1 MERTPVNRLLEPLAN
16 RHALSRRHALRLLG
30 IAGGGAA
37 LAGSGLSALASGAG
51 PDGVTITLSQEPGQR
66 PELVVGVAAFLPN
79 LDPGQGGASSIAG
92 SRISPLFFASLLDV
106 DYLASDPPGSGS
118 DIVPNL
124 AESWERIDDLTVEV
138 VLRDDIR
145 FHDGTPVTSADVAF
159 TIDRVIGPDAA
170 PETAIMRASFI
181 TYESVEVIDDRTFRI
196 VTATPDAALEKRLAS
211 LRVVSKASV
220 EELGLAG
227 YAQKPVGTG
236 PYTIVAYDPAD
247 HLILE
252 AFDDFFGGPPP
263 FSRVTFR
270 MIPEVAT
277 RVASILSDEVQI
289 ITDVPPDQLPGL
301 QGAGT
306 LKVDSIASNNAHFL
320 FFNTKAPELA
330 DKRLRQ
336 GLSLAIDRQL
346 LVDSLWMG
354 NAEVMRSYQVPEWG
368 PLYNPDRP
376 LDAYDPEA
384 ARRLI
389 AEAGYDGTEIVFRAP
404 ATYYTLGAD
413 AAQAVVA
420 MWQEVGVN
428 ARVEL
433 TDDPHNPEGLQV
445 AFWSAGLAPTDP
457 TLNFTSLYGP
467 TSTIQTH
474 FWTPEDAA
482 FNENIAALTS
492 TLDETERTGLYQGM
506 LDIFADEVPA
516 TLLYRVHQLYAQ
528 RSDIG
533 WTPYWT
539 FEMDLSAKNIT
550 AGS

>member
-1 MERTPVNRLLEPLAN
+1 VKNLLDQLATGQT
-16 RHALSRRHALRLLG
+16 LSRRHALRLLG
-30 IAGGGAA
+30 IMGGGAA
-37 LAGSGLSALASGAG
+37 LAGTGLSVLAAGAG
-51 PDGVTITLSQEPGQR
+51 TDRVTVTLKQDAGER

-92 SRISPLFFASLLDV
+92 SRISPLFFEPLLDV
-106 DYLASDPPGSGS
+106 DYLASEPPGSGS
-118 DIVPNL
+118 AIVPNL
-124 AESWERIDDLTVEV
+124 AASWERIDDLTVEV
-138 VLRDDIR
+138 VLRDDIL
-145 FHDGTPVTSADVAF
+145 FHDGTPVTSEDVKF

-181 TYESVEVIDDRTFRI
+181 TYASVEIIDERTFRI
-196 VTATPDAALEKRLAS
+196 ITATPDAALEKRMAS

-236 PYTIVAYDPAD
+236 PYAIVEYDPAD

-252 AFDDFFGGPPP
+252 AFDDYFGGPPP

-277 RVASILSDEVQI
+277 RIASVLSDEVQI

-301 QGAGT
+301 ESAGT
-306 LKVDSIASNNAHFL
+306 LKVDSIASNNAHF
-320 FFNTKAPELA
+320 FYMNANAPELA
-330 DKRLRQ
+330 DKRMRQ

-354 NAEVMRSYQVPEWG
+354 HAELMSSYQVPEWG
-368 PLYNPDRP
+368 SLYNPDRP
-376 LDAYDPEA
+376 LDAYDPER
-384 ARRLI
+384 ARQLI
-389 AEAGYDGTEIVFRAP
+389 EESGYDGTEIVFRAP

-457 TLNFTSLYGP
+457 TMNFTSLYGP
-467 TSTIQTH
+467 TSTIQTN

-482 FNENIAALTS
+482 FNANIAALTT
-492 TLDETERTGLYQGM
+492 TLDETERAALYQGI
-506 LDIFADEVPA
+506 LDIFTEEVPA

-539 FEMDLSAKNIT
+539 FEMDLSAANIE